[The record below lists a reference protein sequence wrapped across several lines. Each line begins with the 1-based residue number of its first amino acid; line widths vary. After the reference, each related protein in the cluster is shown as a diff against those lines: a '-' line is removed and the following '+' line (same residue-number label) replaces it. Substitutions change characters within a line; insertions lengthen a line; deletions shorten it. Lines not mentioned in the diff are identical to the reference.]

1 MDMRDIGA
9 RIQRRREYLSRVGA
23 GYTRE
28 EIAAKLS
35 VTVTIYAHFEQGR
48 REIGAIDLIRL
59 GELLHCKISYFFGQ
73 DTATPALIDLS
84 SGEPRA
90 VCRDLSQ
97 QLATRADA
105 EEIKQRLDILV
116 RSLNVVNP
124 VEPPSREPCHCAEF
138 PPDLEMLFSLQ
149 SRVYNTLA
157 SNRARARYIESLR
170 TQAEMTLVML
180 EQSLDEETLLAS

>member
-9 RIQRRREYLSRVGA
+9 RIQRRREYLVRMGT

-28 EIAAKLS
+28 EIAAKLG
-35 VTVTIYAHFEQGR
+35 VTVIAYAHFEQGR

-73 DTATPALIDLS
+73 DTATAALIDLT
-84 SGEPRA
+84 SG
-90 VCRDLSQ
+90 DLQAIRRNPAQ

-105 EEIKQRLDILV
+105 EEIKQRLDALIRAV
-116 RSLNVVNP
+116 NVATP
-124 VEPPSREPCHCAEF
+124 EPPSHTPCRCAEQ
-138 PPDLEMLFSLQ
+138 PPELEMLFSLQ
-149 SRVYNTLA
+149 SRVYAALS

-170 TQAEMTLVML
+170 SQAETTLVML
-180 EQSLDEETLLAS
+180 DQRVEDEETLLAS